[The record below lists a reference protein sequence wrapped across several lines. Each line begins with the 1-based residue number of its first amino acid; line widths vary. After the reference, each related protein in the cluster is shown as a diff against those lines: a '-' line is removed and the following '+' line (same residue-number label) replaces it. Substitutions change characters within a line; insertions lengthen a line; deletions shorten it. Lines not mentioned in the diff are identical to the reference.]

1 MHRKQIITALLDKNG
16 LGLEVGPSHD
26 PVAPKAAGYNV
37 HIVDHL
43 SQDELKAKY
52 QGHGVNLDSIEAV
65 DFIWKGEPLRELLDH
80 GQPYD
85 WIIASHVIEHV
96 PDPVKFLNDCQ
107 SILRPGGA
115 ISLAIPDKRY
125 CFDSLR
131 HPTSTGAVIQAHLEK
146 RIRHTPG
153 QIFDSF
159 SFATKLN
166 ESISW
171 NRDSTGHLDFLHPE
185 GFGAHS
191 LESYL
196 ATDEYVDVHA
206 WVFTPHSF
214 RLIIHDLNSLG
225 YLQIHEEAFTP
236 TIGCEFFVTFRN
248 QPPTLM
254 IDRLTLARLA
264 HDEI

>member
-1 MHRKQIITALLDKNG
+1 MQRKQIITAFVEKNG

-26 PVAPKAAGYNV
+26 PVAPKSAGYNV
-37 HIVDHL
+37 HIIDHL

-52 QGHGVNLDSIEAV
+52 QGHGVNLDSIEPV
-65 DFIWKGEPLRELLDH
+65 DFIWKGEPLRELLNN
-80 GQPYD
+80 GNAYD
-85 WIIASHVIEHV
+85 WIVASHVIEHV
-96 PDPVKFLNDCQ
+96 PDLVKFLTDCQ
-107 SILRPGGA
+107 SVLKPGGI

-125 CFDSLR
+125 CFDYLR
-131 HPTSTGAVIQAHLEK
+131 YPTSTGDVIQAHLEK

-159 SFATKLN
+159 SFAAKMN

-171 NRDSTGHLDFLHPE
+171 SRDSVGRLDFLHAE
-185 GFGAHS
+185 GFGAQA
-191 LESYL
+191 LENYL
-196 ATDEYVDVHA
+196 RSDEYVDVHA

-225 YLQIHEEAFTP
+225 YLKIHEEAFVP

-248 QPPTLM
+248 QPPTL
-254 IDRLTLARLA
+254 INDRLALARLA
-264 HDEI
+264 NDEI